1 MTAQEKLNNRLKQNF
16 HICVGLDTDETK
28 IPEHLQNNI
37 NPVLEFNKIIIDKT
51 YESAA
56 AYKINLA
63 FYESMGTKGIETML
77 ETVEYIPYDTLIIG
91 DAKRG
96 DIGNTSQMYAKSI
109 FEEFK
114 FDAVTLH
121 PYMGSDS
128 LMPFFEYK
136 DKINFILALTS
147 NQGAFDFEKLKLED
161 GSFLFQKVLAKIKEW
176 NSAKNLGAVFGATN
190 SEELNDNIHL
200 LKGIYSLLPGIGAQ
214 GGSLTDVVNAFKKVH
229 LNKFII
235 NASRAIIYAD
245 SSINFGDEAA
255 KVLKEYN
262 ESIKALINN

>member
-1 MTAQEKLNNRLKQNF
+1 MTAQEKLNNRLKENL
-16 HICVGLDTDETK
+16 HICVGLDSDLTK
-28 IPEHLQNNI
+28 IPEHLLNNI
-37 NPVLEFNKIIIDKT
+37 NPVLEFNKIIIDST
-51 YESAA
+51 YDSAA

-128 LMPFFEYK
+128 LIPFFEYK
-136 DKINFILALTS
+136 DKINFVLALTS
-147 NQGAFDFEKLKLED
+147 NQGAMDFEKLKLED
-161 GSFLFQKVLAKIKEW
+161 GSYLFQKVLGKIKEW
-176 NSAKNLGAVFGATN
+176 NTNKNLGAVFGATN
-190 SEELNDNIHL
+190 SKELDDNIHL
-200 LKGIYSLLPGIGAQ
+200 LKGLYSLLPGIGAQ
-214 GGSLTDVVNAFKKVH
+214 GGSLTDVVNAFKKAH

-245 SSINFGDEAA
+245 STVNFGDAAA
-255 KVLKEYN
+255 KILKEYN